1 MMDDELFKNLVGKI
15 VDKGKQNDILHP
27 DVPDKEKMIEALS
40 GLISYASSIDRT
52 KGAEKDLFGAE
63 YFFVRGFIN
72 ETMHR
77 DFPFIEYDFMEHC
90 GNKLHIF
97 LNDEIDGITEMRW
110 FPSDMIVKNMV
121 IQAMY
126 NGAVVG
132 DEYCIFLIKYLYR
145 TYYKKEYNQ
154 IKRFKT
160 MSADDVNEFGTDDRT
175 QARILILGNF
185 LGIGQDMSCSII
197 YRYLSCEADSRLDAM
212 YEKEEMLDSGQD
224 VTEEMLAS
232 FKKYIS
238 DSTGSEKLLL
248 DIEPYHTAWQF
259 FKKALIANGLPDN
272 YADMHMLEDTG
283 DTIDKRFVSSMVHAF
298 VTIKDMHMEERCSL
312 QDVQT
317 FAALW
322 ELVCG
327 LSNSIHE
334 LQEEISGLLSVDMDQ
349 DLYPVMFHPE
359 TSVRN
364 KTAQEQKIQG
374 KVQAKEEE
382 HSTFSTPGEYLS
394 QEIDT
399 LRLRL
404 REKEQETKE
413 LYRKF
418 REAQSHFKEYEEEAK
433 KREDERA
440 ELIALREFVYHL
452 GNEKDEEI
460 PGEKIDDMKTAIAD
474 KKIIIIGGHINWHN
488 KIRRIFPKWT
498 CLLTE
503 EFKMVNGKA
512 LENRDKVYFFTD
524 HMNHVAYEKYI
535 KACRERKLDF
545 GYLATVNLNQ
555 VIRQVYEDFC

>member
-110 FPSDMIVKNMV
+110 FPSDMTVKNMV

-232 FKKYIS
+232 FK
-238 DSTGSEKLLL
+238 
-248 DIEPYHTAWQF
+248 
-259 FKKALIANGLPDN
+259 N
-272 YADMHMLEDTG
+272 
-283 DTIDKRFVSSMVHAF
+283 
-298 VTIKDMHMEERCSL
+298 
-312 QDVQT
+312 
-317 FAALW
+317 
-322 ELVCG
+322 
-327 LSNSIHE
+327 
-334 LQEEISGLLSVDMDQ
+334 
-349 DLYPVMFHPE
+349 
-359 TSVRN
+359 
-364 KTAQEQKIQG
+364 
-374 KVQAKEEE
+374 
-382 HSTFSTPGEYLS
+382 
-394 QEIDT
+394 
-399 LRLRL
+399 
-404 REKEQETKE
+404 
-413 LYRKF
+413 
-418 REAQSHFKEYEEEAK
+418 
-433 KREDERA
+433 
-440 ELIALREFVYHL
+440 
-452 GNEKDEEI
+452 
-460 PGEKIDDMKTAIAD
+460 
-474 KKIIIIGGHINWHN
+474 
-488 KIRRIFPKWT
+488 IFPTVPEVK
-498 CLLTE
+498 
-503 EFKMVNGKA
+503 N
-512 LENRDKVYFFTD
+512 YFWILSRT
-524 HMNHVAYEKYI
+524 I
-535 KACRERKLDF
+535 LP
-545 GYLATVNLNQ
+545 GSLAK
-555 VIRQVYEDFC
+555 RH

>member
-1 MMDDELFKNLVGKI
+1 MDDELFKNLVGKI

-27 DVPDKEKMIEALS
+27 DVPDKKEMIEALS
-40 GLISYASSIDRT
+40 DLISYASSIDRT
-52 KGAEKDLFGAE
+52 KGAEKDSFGAE

-110 FPSDMIVKNMV
+110 FPSDMTVK
-121 IQAMY
+121 
-126 NGAVVG
+126 
-132 DEYCIFLIKYLYR
+132 
-145 TYYKKEYNQ
+145 
-154 IKRFKT
+154 
-160 MSADDVNEFGTDDRT
+160 
-175 QARILILGNF
+175 
-185 LGIGQDMSCSII
+185 
-197 YRYLSCEADSRLDAM
+197 
-212 YEKEEMLDSGQD
+212 MLDSGQD

-238 DSTGSEKLLL
+238 DSTGSEKGLL
-248 DIEPYHTAWQF
+248 DIEPYHTALEF
-259 FKKALIANGLPDN
+259 GKKALIANGLPDN

-349 DLYPVMFHPE
+349 DLYPAMFHPE
-359 TSVRN
+359 TSVKN
-364 KTAQEQKIQG
+364 KKAQEQKIQG
-374 KVQAKEEE
+374 KMQEKEEE
-382 HSTFSTPGEYLS
+382 HSTFSTPGEDLS

-399 LRLRL
+399 LRLSL

-418 REAQSHFKEYEEEAK
+418 REAQSHFKEYEEETK